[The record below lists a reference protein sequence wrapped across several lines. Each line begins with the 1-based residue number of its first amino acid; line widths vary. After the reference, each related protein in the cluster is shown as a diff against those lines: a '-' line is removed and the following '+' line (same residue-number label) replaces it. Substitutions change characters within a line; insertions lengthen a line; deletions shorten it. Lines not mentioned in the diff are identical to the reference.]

1 MKAKIAWTKPVKSNE
16 WERLNFN
23 QRKVSGFSL
32 AAFQNAKVLSI
43 GAGAIGTNVLLGLV
57 RKGIGALDIFDDD
70 SVELNNLTRQL
81 FSLRDIGKNK
91 AECLAKFLSK
101 QGFFRTRIR
110 GFPYRYQEA
119 LEFGYDF
126 SSYDA
131 VICGVDNNPT
141 RTSVAKYC
149 LEKKI
154 PLVMGAISRDGIQ
167 MYCAVQ
173 EPEKACFGCIRP
185 NEINDD
191 SYPCNLPGIIDINL
205 VVAGF
210 MVYALDTI
218 LMNRHREWNLKMV
231 FLDGSVPETSKIILR
246 NADCQL
252 CNNKNK

>member
-1 MKAKIAWTKPVKSNE
+1 
-16 WERLNFN
+16 
-23 QRKVSGFSL
+23 
-32 AAFQNAKVLSI
+32 
-43 GAGAIGTNVLLGLV
+43 
-57 RKGIGALDIFDDD
+57 
-70 SVELNNLTRQL
+70 
-81 FSLRDIGKNK
+81 
-91 AECLAKFLSK
+91 
-101 QGFFRTRIR
+101 
-110 GFPYRYQEA
+110 
-119 LEFGYDF
+119 LE
-126 SSYDA
+126 
-131 VICGVDNNPT
+131 
-141 RTSVAKYC
+141 TSVAKYC

-185 NEINDD
+185 NEINDH
-191 SYPCNLPGIIDINL
+191 SYPCNLPGIIDINQ

-218 LMNRHREWNLKMV
+218 LMNRNREWNLKMV